1 METPG
6 VMPWP
11 EKRAVKLQPHL
22 TMKLFIPK
30 SAGWEVKK
38 AEVILKMI
46 PGVHKKQ
53 AVKAARLEGAISSP
67 LKTEYF
73 KKQAACKTACFFR
86 SAARHKSVT
95 TT

>member
-73 KKQAACKTACFFR
+73 LKNRRPANRLFF
-86 SAARHKSVT
+86 
-95 TT
+95 